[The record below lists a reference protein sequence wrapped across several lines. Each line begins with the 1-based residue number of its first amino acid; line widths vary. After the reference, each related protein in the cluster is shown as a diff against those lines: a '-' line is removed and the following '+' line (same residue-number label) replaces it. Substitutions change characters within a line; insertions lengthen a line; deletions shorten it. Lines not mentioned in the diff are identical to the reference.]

1 MQASI
6 HGVALNVM
14 RFAVVVVTI
23 PLFLCRHT
31 DTGQRPVPAARFDH
45 GPCLLFFSAVNLF
58 AVLAPIQMTKSPMSP
73 VPSGALQQ
81 QHVTGP
87 SEEARALSSI
97 AVCLN
102 QVSQDSMACL
112 QVVFIDY
119 VFEFA
124 AFGHR

>member
-1 MQASI
+1 
-6 HGVALNVM
+6 
-14 RFAVVVVTI
+14 
-23 PLFLCRHT
+23 
-31 DTGQRPVPAARFDH
+31 
-45 GPCLLFFSAVNLF
+45 
-58 AVLAPIQMTKSPMSP
+58 MSP

-81 QHVTGP
+81 QLQHVSGP

-112 QVVFIDY
+112 QVVLIDF